1 MLLRTC
7 DARALCV
14 VALVVATG
22 GHARAKTISL
32 DEAVRR
38 ATQENPVL
46 QESASDVELA
56 EGGLLTARTYVHN
69 PELGVSLGPAFGSGE
84 TFLDWAVSLGQVI
97 ELGGKRSSRVAAAE
111 ARRGGA
117 AAKLAWNRWL
127 VEAGVRRAYFLGLVA
142 RARVEAAK
150 EAEAVAGEIKKAAQ
164 ERLRLGAATQLEVNV
179 AIADEGKAVRERLEV
194 ENRYQASM
202 VDLGVAIGAPANEL
216 FEPQGN
222 PSTFPELPWSEDDF
236 VASALAVRP
245 DLTASRSERQ
255 AAAADLDLAGAEA
268 IPNLSLVISYG
279 QSREPGAIV
288 DTVLFGIS
296 LPIPLWNRNQGG
308 RQSARAG
315 LKRAQIAEVAARR
328 DAERA
333 ARGAHRIY
341 GKAREAVLAFDKT
354 VVEKLGENLDLARK
368 SYLAGKIGLVEF
380 NVLRKGLVEARTA
393 YLDALTSAV
402 DARFVVETAAGK
414 PVE

>member
-1 MLLRTC
+1 MLLRTR

-14 VALVVATG
+14 VALVAASSVQ
-22 GHARAKTISL
+22 ARATTISL

-38 ATQENPVL
+38 AKQENPVV

-56 EGGLLTARTYVHN
+56 EGGLLAARTYPHN
-69 PELGVSLGPAFGSGE
+69 PELGVSLGPAFGGGE
-84 TFLDWAVSLGQVI
+84 TFLDWEVSLGQII
-97 ELGGKRSSRVAAAE
+97 ELGGKRSYRVAGAE

-117 AAKLAWNRWL
+117 GAKLAWNRWL

-142 RARVEAAK
+142 RARVETAK

-179 AIADEGKAVRERLEV
+179 AIADEGKAVRERLEA
-194 ENRYQASM
+194 ENRYQASL
-202 VDLGVAIGAPANEL
+202 VDLGAAIGAPANDWL
-216 FEPQGN
+216 EPEGA
-222 PSTFPELPWSEDDF
+222 PSTFPELSWSEDDF
-236 VASALAVRP
+236 VAGALAFRP
-245 DLTASRSERQ
+245 DLAASRSERQ

-268 IPNLSLVISYG
+268 VPDLSLVISYG
-279 QSREPGAIV
+279 QSHEPGLVV
-288 DTVLFGIS
+288 DSVLVGVS

-308 RQSARAG
+308 GQSAQAG
-315 LKRAQIAEVAARR
+315 LKRAQIAEGAARR
-328 DAERA
+328 DAERD
-333 ARGAHRIY
+333 ARGAHRMY
-341 GKAREAVLAFDKT
+341 RKAREAVLAFDKN
-354 VVEKLGENLDLARK
+354 VVEKLGENLDLARE